1 MHTGMLKALLFYTK
15 NELCLVV
22 LVSDELIMF
31 VYGDNIVSGT

>member
-1 MHTGMLKALLFYTK
+1 MFYTK
-15 NELCLVV
+15 NELCLVA